1 MSWGF
6 SVWLLDPMIDT
17 NRLKTES
24 RVAFMGKET
33 IQADTVAEAY
43 LSLLADRGVDYL
55 FGNAGTDFASVIEA
69 LSKAQLGEAKAP
81 IPVTVPHENVAV
93 AMAHGY
99 YLATGRMQAVMLHVS
114 VGTANGVCGIMNAAR
129 ERVPMLFSAGRTPIT
144 EGDLPGAR
152 SIYIHWA
159 QEMFDQASMVRE
171 LVKWDY
177 ELRNEDQL
185 ETVVDRALNVA
196 MSEPRGPVYLTLPR
210 EILAQEPGAF
220 SFDSPTRRLP
230 ACTGGPNLEAVDQ
243 VATLL
248 AKAQNPLIITS
259 SFGQNAEDVSALENL
274 AEKYAI
280 PVVCYRPRYVCLPTA
295 HPMHVGFEPGGRIG
309 EADVILTIEADTPW
323 IPSLHKLNPNAKVIQ
338 VGVDPLFTNYPIRG
352 FASDITIAADPAETV
367 RAIADAM
374 EESAKGAAKRIDNTR
389 KSVSAQRA
397 EVAQNQAKALERQ
410 STGGPMEYP
419 WVAHCI
425 GQVMDDNDALV
436 SESQLPVGFLGSRK
450 AGTVFGTSP
459 AGGLGWGNGAAL
471 GLQLADT
478 SRRVFNIAGDGSYM
492 FGNPT
497 PAHFVGAAM
506 ELPVC
511 TIILNNRMWGS
522 VRKATL
528 GLHPEGAAS
537 RLNRSPLTALE
548 PNPDFEKIVEA
559 SGGYGERVDNAEDL
573 PGALDRA
580 LDAVADKRQAVLNVQ
595 TIYDDAQALADAR
608 R

>member
-1 MSWGF
+1 
-6 SVWLLDPMIDT
+6 
-17 NRLKTES
+17 
-24 RVAFMGKET
+24 MGKQT

-43 LSLLADRGVDYL
+43 LAVLADRGVDYL

-69 LSKAQLGEAKAP
+69 LSKAQLGESKAP
-81 IPVTVPHENVAV
+81 TPVTVPHENTAV

-99 YLATGRMQAVMLHVS
+99 YLATGRPQAVMLHVS

-129 ERVPMLFSAGRTPIT
+129 ERVPMLFSAGRTPLNE
-144 EGDLPGAR
+144 EGPPGSR

-159 QEMFDQASMVRE
+159 QEMFDQAGMVRE

-177 ELRNEDQL
+177 ELRNAQQL
-185 ETVVDRALNVA
+185 ETVVDRALTVA
-196 MSEPRGPVYLTLPR
+196 MTEPRGPVYLTLPR
-210 EILAQEPGAF
+210 EILAENPGEF
-220 SFDSPTRRLP
+220 SYDSPTRRQP
-230 ACTGGPNLEAVDQ
+230 AKAGAPNANDVDQ
-243 VATLL
+243 AADLL
-248 AKAQNPLIITS
+248 ANAKNPMIIAS
-259 SFGQNAEDVSALENL
+259 SYGQHPEDVAAL
-274 AEKYAI
+274 AEFAEQYAI
-280 PVVCYRPRYVCLPTA
+280 PVVCYRPRYVCLPTD

-309 EADVILTIEADTPW
+309 SADVILTLESDTPW
-323 IPSLHKLNPNAKVIQ
+323 IPSLHKLNPDCKVIQ
-338 VGVDPLFTNYPIRG
+338 AGVDPIFSNYPIRG
-352 FASDITIAADPAETV
+352 FPSDITIAADPAETV
-367 RAIADAM
+367 RALGGAM
-374 EESAKGAAKRIDNTR
+374 GDRTKNAAARIDGTR
-389 KSVSAQRA
+389 KQVAEQRA
-397 EVAQNQAKALERQ
+397 EVAENQAALLKRQ
-410 STGGPMEYP
+410 STGGPMEYS

-425 GQVMDDNDALV
+425 GQVMNDDDVLV
-436 SESQLPVGFLGSRK
+436 SESQLPVGFLGPRK
-450 AGTVFGTSP
+450 AGGIFGTSP

-471 GLQLADT
+471 GLQLAD
-478 SRRVFNIAGDGSYM
+478 SKRRVFNVAGDGSYM

-497 PAHFVGAAM
+497 PAHFVGASM

-528 GLHPEGAAS
+528 GLHPDGAAS

-573 PGALDRA
+573 PAALERA
-580 LDAVADKRQAVLNVQ
+580 LKAVDVEKRQAVLNVQ